1 MLSQSAA
8 ASDRIAASDAANT
21 KGASPGAISTK
32 QTAISEFRYLLRSTP
47 PLIVAMMIL
56 SIVGMNLMANK
67 SIDTGLDWL
76 ALDCGILFSWMC
88 FLSMDVL
95 TRCFGP
101 RATTLLSIVALVAN
115 WVVAL
120 LFFIASVIPGVWSAS
135 YVEGSEAVIN
145 AALDSMFSGTW
156 FIILGSSTAFVVS
169 AIINNYLNAAIGR
182 RLANDTGFGAF
193 ALRSYVSTFVAQMAD
208 NLVFA
213 ILVSQVFFG
222 WTLTQCITCAL
233 TGALLELL
241 FEVVFSPLGYRMTQG
256 ILAERAENER
266 NAKLEPMAQAAHA
279 AAFSGLATGTRA
291 ARAGNAAQIALRAAS
306 MRTPIDSQ
314 EEQS

>member
-1 MLSQSAA
+1 MLSQPAA
-8 ASDRIAASDAANT
+8 ASGRAAASDAANR
-21 KGASPGAISTK
+21 KGAASGAASTK
-32 QTAISEFRYLLRSTP
+32 SSTMSEFRYLLRNTP

-120 LFFIASVIPGVWSAS
+120 VFFVASIIPGMWSAS
-135 YVEGSEAVIN
+135 YVEGSESIIN
-145 AALDSMFSGTW
+145 MALDGMFAGTW
-156 FIILGSSTAFVVS
+156 FIILGSSTAFIVS
-169 AIINNYLNAAIGR
+169 AFVNNYLNAAIGR
-182 RLANDTGFGAF
+182 RLANDSGFGAF
-193 ALRSYVSTFVAQMAD
+193 ALRSYVSTFIGQVAD

-213 ILVSQVFFG
+213 LLVSQVFFG

-241 FEVVFSPLGYRMTQG
+241 FEVVFLPLGYRMTKG
-256 ILAERAENER
+256 ILAERADSAGCVELG
-266 NAKLEPMAQAAHA
+266 AAAQAVHDA
-279 AAFSGLATGTRA
+279 AASGVATAARA
-291 ARAGNAAQIALRAAS
+291 ARVGNAAQIALEGISARID
-306 MRTPIDSQ
+306 IDSDKDR
-314 EEQS
+314 S

>member
-1 MLSQSAA
+1 MLSQSVT
-8 ASDRIAASDAANT
+8 ASDRATASDAMNQNS
-21 KGASPGAISTK
+21 ASSGVSSISTIPAK
-32 QTAISEFRYLLRSTP
+32 PTAVSEFRYLLRSTP

-120 LFFIASVIPGVWSAS
+120 VFFVASIIPGMWSAS
-135 YVEGSEAVIN
+135 YVEGSESVIN
-145 AALDSMFSGTW
+145 MVLDSMFAGTW
-156 FIILGSSTAFVVS
+156 FIILGSSTAFIVS
-169 AIINNYLNAAIGR
+169 AFVNNYLNAAIGK
-182 RLANDTGFGAF
+182 RLSNDSGFGAF
-193 ALRSYVSTFVAQMAD
+193 ALRSYVSTFVGQVAD

-213 ILVSQVFFG
+213 LLVSQVFFG

-241 FEVVFSPLGYRMTQG
+241 FEVVFSPIGYRMTKG
-256 ILAERAENER
+256 ILAERAGNEEYFD
-266 NAKLEPMAQAAHA
+266 ADK
-279 AAFSGLATGTRA
+279 
-291 ARAGNAAQIALRAAS
+291 
-306 MRTPIDSQ
+306 
-314 EEQS
+314 EQS

>member
-1 MLSQSAA
+1 MLSQSVTV
-8 ASDRIAASDAANT
+8 SDRATASDAVNQNSASS
-21 KGASPGAISTK
+21 GASPISKESAKPTPM
-32 QTAISEFRYLLRSTP
+32 SEFRYLLRSTP

-120 LFFIASVIPGVWSAS
+120 VFFVASIIPGMWSAS
-135 YVEGSEAVIN
+135 YVEGSESVIN
-145 AALDSMFSGTW
+145 MALDSMFAGTW
-156 FIILGSSTAFVVS
+156 FIILGSSTAFIVS
-169 AIINNYLNAAIGR
+169 AFVNNYLNAAIGK
-182 RLANDTGFGAF
+182 RLSNDSGFGAF
-193 ALRSYVSTFVAQMAD
+193 ALRSYVSTFVGQVAD

-213 ILVSQVFFG
+213 LLVSQVFFG

-241 FEVVFSPLGYRMTQG
+241 FEVVFSPIGYRMTKG
-256 ILAERAENER
+256 ILAERAGNEEYFD
-266 NAKLEPMAQAAHA
+266 ADK
-279 AAFSGLATGTRA
+279 
-291 ARAGNAAQIALRAAS
+291 
-306 MRTPIDSQ
+306 
-314 EEQS
+314 EQS

>member
-1 MLSQSAA
+1 MLSFSLAALGSAA
-8 ASDRIAASDAANT
+8 HETGGLKKPSVVSD
-21 KGASPGAISTK
+21 
-32 QTAISEFRYLLRSTP
+32 FRYLLRNTP

-56 SIVGMNLMANK
+56 SIVGMNLLANK

-120 LFFIASVIPGVWSAS
+120 IFFIASIIPGMWSAS
-135 YVEGSEAVIN
+135 YVEGSEAIIN
-145 AALDSMFSGTW
+145 GSLDGMFSGTW
-156 FIILGSSTAFVVS
+156 FIILGSSVAFIVS
-169 AIINNYLNAAIGR
+169 AFINNYLNAAIGN
-182 RLANDTGFGAF
+182 RLADDTGFGAF
-193 ALRSYVSTFVAQMAD
+193 ALRSYVSTFVAQVAD

-222 WTLTQCITCAL
+222 WSLLQCFTCAL
-233 TGALLELL
+233 TGALMELL

-256 ILAERAENER
+256 ILAERSD
-266 NAKLEPMAQAAHA
+266 NANDISLGTAARA
-279 AAFSGLATGTRA
+279 ANDVAFSGVAIGMRA
-291 ARAGNAAQIALRAAS
+291 ARVGSATQIALEEAS
-306 MRTPIDSQ
+306 RFASDRR
-314 EEQS
+314 EE

>member
-1 MLSQSAA
+1 MLSQSVT
-8 ASDRIAASDAANT
+8 ASDRATASDAMNQNSASS
-21 KGASPGAISTK
+21 GASSISTIPAK
-32 QTAISEFRYLLRSTP
+32 PTAVSEFRYLLRSTP

-120 LFFIASVIPGVWSAS
+120 VFFVASIIPGMWSAS
-135 YVEGSEAVIN
+135 YVEGSESVIN
-145 AALDSMFSGTW
+145 MALDSMFAGTW
-156 FIILGSSTAFVVS
+156 FIILGSSTAFIVS
-169 AIINNYLNAAIGR
+169 AFVNNYLNAAIGK
-182 RLANDTGFGAF
+182 RLSNDSGFGAF
-193 ALRSYVSTFVAQMAD
+193 ALRSYVSTFVGQVAD

-213 ILVSQVFFG
+213 LLVSQVFFG

-241 FEVVFSPLGYRMTQG
+241 FEVVFSPIGYRMTKG
-256 ILAERAENER
+256 ILAERAGNEEYFD
-266 NAKLEPMAQAAHA
+266 ADK
-279 AAFSGLATGTRA
+279 
-291 ARAGNAAQIALRAAS
+291 
-306 MRTPIDSQ
+306 
-314 EEQS
+314 EQS